1 MTTQHLFLSSAAA
14 PLPAR
19 LRQAFEQLQEL
30 AAAQLQ
36 ARCADLPAGQTMVW
50 LSSAD
55 AQWPVYLRQV
65 LQAQPGARVVLL
77 SNAPEALEGLTA
89 LNAGVRGY
97 THAYGVPAL
106 LQEVALVVEH
116 GGLWVGPDLLQRLV
130 GSTQAALAGRAAVDK
145 ARAPAMTPAA
155 TPASAL
161 TNAWSLLS
169 AREAQVA
176 RAVAAGRSNREVAAL
191 LFISERTVKAHMG
204 AVFEKLGVRDR
215 LQLVLHLSVSADP
228 APAPNSEPSA

>member
-1 MTTQHLFLSSAAA
+1 L
-14 PLPAR
+14 
-19 LRQAFEQLQEL
+19 
-30 AAAQLQ
+30 
-36 ARCADLPAGQTMVW
+36 
-50 LSSAD
+50 
-55 AQWPVYLRQV
+55 
-65 LQAQPGARVVLL
+65 
-77 SNAPEALEGLTA
+77 NA

-130 GSTQAALAGRAAVDK
+130 GSTQAALAPRTATAPNPTAAI
-145 ARAPAMTPAA
+145 
-155 TPASAL
+155 

-176 RAVAAGRSNREVAAL
+176 HAVAAGRSNKEVASL
-191 LFISERTVKAHMG
+191 LFISERTVKAHLG

-215 LQLVLHLSVSADP
+215 LQLVLRLSTSPDP
-228 APAPNSEPSA
+228 RSAPASSEPLA